1 MTTKKREKATNSQK
15 VAGMIVKN
23 KRFEK
28 VKSVI
33 GASVHTVITTKMS
46 KRNLLWPF

>member
-1 MTTKKREKATNSQK
+1 MTTKKREKATNNQK

-28 VKSVI
+28 AKSVI
-33 GASVHTVITTKMS
+33 GASVHTVITTRMS
-46 KRNLLWPF
+46 KRNLFWPF